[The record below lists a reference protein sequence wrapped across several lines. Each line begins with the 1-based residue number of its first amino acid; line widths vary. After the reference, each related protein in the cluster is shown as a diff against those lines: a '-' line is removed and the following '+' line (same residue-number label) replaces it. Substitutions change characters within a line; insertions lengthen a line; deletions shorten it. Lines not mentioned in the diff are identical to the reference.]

1 MNDNLFNNDNFN
13 MNSLPGTIGYNTA
26 TDTAATEEEQTTE
39 NHTEANNVTNT
50 TSAESTSGTTP
61 PVVSAPYRYKY
72 ENGEKTEIPNHSYDT
87 YNYTNNPYSNNTAS
101 YTYGTASSAARTTS
115 SATESTPKKKKPF
128 LKAVKWLA
136 GAACFGIIAGAA
148 FMGTTYFASEVLG
161 IELMQVQAKGNTGGT
176 TSGGNAASGT
186 GIPLNI
192 TLGSTSTIAGVENP
206 AESVVVQV
214 VEENMAAT
222 VAVKSTFLKTYSYWG
237 QQYSQEQQGSG
248 SGFIVGKNDTELLI
262 ATNNHVIADATKIE
276 ITFIDD
282 TVLEATIKGTDSV
295 ADLAIIAVSLDSI
308 SADTLSKIR
317 VATLGDSEAVRLG
330 EMAIAIGNALGYGQ
344 SVTVGYISAKD
355 RTVTVDGN
363 EMVLLQTDAAINGG
377 NSGGPLF
384 NTKGEVIGINSVKY
398 ADTSVE
404 GMCFAIPISRAI
416 PILNEL
422 MNRETLSEEDKGFL
436 GVSTRT
442 VTDDIATF
450 YGWPIGA
457 YIVSILENSPAE
469 AAGLYIGDI
478 VTSVN
483 GVKITTADQLVAAIA
498 SYRHGTTVEMIVQR
512 NVNGKY
518 EEITIS
524 ATLGKKAEVEA
535 AAENSKK
542 EITESGSSENTE
554 DSNDSGSS
562 SSSGNSRKPGNSSGR
577 N

>member
-1 MNDNLFNNDNFN
+1 MSDDYFNNDNLNPSSN
-13 MNSLPGTIGYNTA
+13 MNTA
-26 TDTAATEEEQTTE
+26 NPTGETTAQDSHFPTTAQE
-39 NHTEANNVTNT
+39 PFASSQETPVT
-50 TSAESTSGTTP
+50 
-61 PVVSAPYRYKY
+61 SAPYRYKY
-72 ENGEKTEIPNHSYDT
+72 ENGEKTEIPNNTGRCQYNN
-87 YNYTNNPYSNNTAS
+87 YNYQNNPYNNTAQNGTYYS
-101 YTYGTASSAARTTS
+101 YDNPYSYAAGNSTYNNTATKA
-115 SATESTPKKKKPF
+115 PKKKPL
-128 LKAVKWLA
+128 LKALKWIA

-148 FMGTTYFASEVLG
+148 LLGTTYLASELFGV
-161 IELMQVQAKGNTGGT
+161 ELVQKG
-176 TSGGNAASGT
+176 TSTRVFDGNPSNSSIGT
-186 GIPLNI
+186 GTPVNI
-192 TLGSTSTIAGVENP
+192 TLGSASTIEGVENP
-206 AESVVVQV
+206 AENVVVQV
-214 VEENMAAT
+214 VDQNMAAT

-237 QQYSQEQQGSG
+237 QQYQQEQQGSG
-248 SGFIVGKNDTELLI
+248 SGFIVGKNDIELLI
-262 ATNNHVIADATKIE
+262 ATNNHVIDSATKIE

-282 TVLEATIKGTDSV
+282 SVLEATIKGTDSI
-295 ADLAIIAVSLDSI
+295 ADLAILAVPLDTI
-308 SADTLSKIR
+308 SADTLSSIR

-363 EMVLLQTDAAINGG
+363 EMILLQTDAAINGG

-422 MNRETLSEEDKGFL
+422 MNRETLAEEDKGFL

-442 VTDDIATF
+442 VTNDIATL

-483 GVKITTADQLVAAIA
+483 GVKIVTADQLVAAVA
-498 SYRHGTTVEMIVQR
+498 SYRHGSTIELVVQR
-512 NVNGKY
+512 NINGKY
-518 EEITIS
+518 EEVTIS
-524 ATLGKKAEVEA
+524 AILGKKADVEA
-535 AAENSKK
+535 AAEESESESNKK
-542 EITESGSSENTE
+542 IEESEDSGSSE
-554 DSNDSGSS
+554 SNRNNKRPGS
-562 SSSGNSRKPGNSSGR
+562 NR
-577 N
+577 